1 MKLIIV
7 GAPGAGKGTQAA
19 ILADTL
25 KVPTISTGAVL
36 RKEIADGT
44 AFGKTA
50 DGYIKAGN
58 LVPDEFMV
66 ELMKDRLSRDDCQNG
81 FILDGFPRTVKQ
93 AEALDEMGVA
103 IDKVLDIEVAD
114 EAIVERLSG
123 RRECPSCRATYHTA
137 YNPPKQADICDKCS
151 AALTVRE
158 DDKPETIQN
167 RLNVYHKSTEPL
179 IDFYRKKGLLVVAQG
194 QEEVTQTTKE
204 VFRALGIE

>member
-36 RKEIADGT
+36 RREIADGT
-44 AFGKTA
+44 AFGKAA
-50 DGYIKAGN
+50 DRYIKAGN

-66 ELMKDRLSRDDCQNG
+66 ELMKDRLNRDDCKNG

-93 AEALDEMGVA
+93 AEALEEMGVI

-114 EAIVERLSG
+114 GEIISRLSG
-123 RRECPSCRATYHTA
+123 RRECPSCHATYHTSF
-137 YNPPKQADICDKCS
+137 NPPKKTDICDKCGT
-151 AALTVRE
+151 ALTVRE
-158 DDKPETIQN
+158 DDKPETIRN
-167 RLNVYHKSTEPL
+167 RLNVYHESTEPL
-179 IDFYRKKGLLVVAQG
+179 IDFYRQKGLLFVAEG
-194 QEEVTQTTKE
+194 QDEVADTTKE
-204 VFRALGIE
+204 VFRVLGIS

>member
-19 ILADTL
+19 ILAETL
-25 KVPTISTGAVL
+25 QIPTISTGAVL
-36 RKEIADGT
+36 RKEIAEGT

-50 DGYIKAGN
+50 DSYIKSGN
-58 LVPDEFMV
+58 LVPDEFIV
-66 ELMKDRLSRDDCQNG
+66 DLMKDRLSRDDCQNG

-93 AEALDEMGVA
+93 AEALDEMGIG

-123 RRECPSCRATYHTA
+123 RRECSSCRATYHTV
-137 YNPPKQADICDKCS
+137 YNPPVQADVCDKCGT
-151 AALTVRE
+151 ALTVRE

-167 RLNVYHKSTEPL
+167 RLKVYHESTEPL
-179 IDFYRKKGLLVVAQG
+179 IDFYRQKGLLVVAEGQG
-194 QEEVTQTTKE
+194 EVADTTKE
-204 VFRALGIE
+204 VFRVLGIE

>member
-44 AFGKTA
+44 EFGKTA
-50 DGYIKAGN
+50 DSYIKAGN

-93 AEALDEMGVA
+93 AEALDEMGVV

-114 EAIVERLSG
+114 EKIVMRLSG
-123 RRECPSCRATYHTA
+123 RRECSSCRATYHTS
-137 YNPPKQADICDKCS
+137 YNPPKQADICDKCG
-151 AALTVRE
+151 ADLTVRE

-167 RLNVYHKSTEPL
+167 RLNVYHESTEPL

-194 QEEVTQTTKE
+194 QEEVTETTKE
-204 VFRALGIE
+204 VFRVLGIE